1 MDFRQ
6 LKYFVAV
13 AEAGSMSGAARTLF
27 VTQPTLTVA
36 IQKLEKSL
44 GAQLLDR
51 STTPLS
57 LTPAGR
63 ALVDGGAPILQE
75 LERLSAHVR
84 SLGSED
90 TQRIRIGLTVLFSMQ
105 FMPQITRFMASHP
118 DVEVS
123 LVQSGSRAMQKEI
136 ADGQLDIGV
145 VSFPC
150 YEPNL
155 EITPLPGD
163 YGTYTVA
170 AVMCD
175 DHPLASRTSV
185 TYADL
190 AGQAF
195 SSLSDNYVLGEM
207 LHERCQEAG
216 FTPNVQFTNDSWN
229 VLLSSILDLGTIGL
243 LPMQLSELTA
253 LKGLAWVPLDDR
265 VSHLPIGIAMQ
276 KDRPRPKALTELI
289 TALRS

>member
-13 AEAGSMSGAARTLF
+13 ADAGSMSGAARTLF

-44 GAQLLDR
+44 GVQLLDR

-57 LTPAGR
+57 LTPAGQLLYDKGSPILERIDEVAHQVR
-63 ALVDGGAPILQE
+63 ALGAQDK
-75 LERLSAHVR
+75 S
-84 SLGSED
+84 
-90 TQRIRIGLTVLFSMQ
+90 RIRVGLTVLFSMQ

-123 LVQSGSRAMQKEI
+123 LVQSGSRAMQREI
-136 ADGQLDIGV
+136 ASGQLDIGV

-150 YEPNL
+150 YEPDL
-155 EITPLPGD
+155 EIQPLAGD

-170 AVMCD
+170 AVMCE
-175 DHPLASRTSV
+175 DHPLATRHAV

-190 AGQAF
+190 AGQSF

-207 LHERCQEAG
+207 LEERCQQAG
-216 FTPNVQFTNDSWN
+216 FSPDVVFTNDSWN
-229 VLLSSILDLGTIGL
+229 VLLTSVLDLDTICL
-243 LPMQLSELTA
+243 LPMQLADLTA
-253 LKGLAWVPLDDR
+253 IRGLAWVPLEDR
-265 VSHLPIGIAMQ
+265 ISHLPIGIAMI
-276 KDRPRPKALTELI
+276 KGRPRPPALAELI
-289 TALRS
+289 AALRS